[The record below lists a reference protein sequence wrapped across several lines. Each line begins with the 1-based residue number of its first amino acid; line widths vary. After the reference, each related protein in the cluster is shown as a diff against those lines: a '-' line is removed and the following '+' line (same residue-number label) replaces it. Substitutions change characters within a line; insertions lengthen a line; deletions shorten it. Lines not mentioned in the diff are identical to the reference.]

1 MKKENKEVLVLSEE
15 ECLKL
20 EKELE
25 KLSITLNT
33 YRSKRG
39 RENSEREWY
48 IVEDGDHGVEEKI
61 IIAEIDK
68 VKRILNGAVRVKDEE
83 KVHNTVNLGDVVELN
98 LIFDEDDQERMVV
111 RLGTVRKNNS
121 EDDFETISVE
131 SPLGKA
137 IYKQEVGNTIPYPVN
152 GNMFKAEILSIVNNN
167 VKETESSK
175 AK

>member
-1 MKKENKEVLVLSEE
+1 MKKEKKEVLVLSEA

-20 EKELE
+20 EEELE
-25 KLSITLNT
+25 KLSITLNK
-33 YRSKRG
+33 YRSKRSDG
-39 RENSEREWY
+39 NSEREWY
-48 IVEDGDHGVEEKI
+48 IVEDGDHRVEEKI

-68 VKRILNGAVRVKDEE
+68 VKRILNSAVRVKDEE
-83 KVHNTVNLGDVVELN
+83 KVHNTVNLGDIVELN

-111 RLGTVRKNNS
+111 RLETVRKNNN

-137 IYKQEVGNTIPYPVN
+137 IYKQEVGNTVPYPVN
-152 GNMFKAEILSIVNNN
+152 GNMFQAEILSIVNNN
-167 VKETESSK
+167 VKEAESGK

>member
-33 YRSKRG
+33 YRSKRSNG
-39 RENSEREWY
+39 NSEREWY
-48 IVEDGDHGVEEKI
+48 IVEDGDYGVEEKI

-68 VKRILNGAVRVKDEE
+68 LKRILNSAVRVKDEE
-83 KVHNTVNLGDVVELN
+83 KVHNNVNLGDVVELN

-121 EDDFETISVE
+121 EGDFETISVE

-137 IYKQEVGNTIPYPVN
+137 IYKQEVGNTVPYPVN
-152 GNMFKAEILSIVNNN
+152 GNMFQAEILNIINKD
-167 VKETESSK
+167 VKKVESGK

>member
-48 IVEDGDHGVEEKI
+48 IVEDGDYGVEEKI

-68 VKRILNGAVRVKDEE
+68 VKRILNSAVRVKDEE

-137 IYKQEVGNTIPYPVN
+137 IYKQEVGNTVPYPVN
-152 GNMFKAEILSIVNNN
+152 GNMFQAEILNIINKD
-167 VKETESSK
+167 VKKVESGK